1 MGEAIRT
8 KDWTTTPLGTPEN
21 WPQSLRTTLSI
32 LLHSSLPT
40 VLLWGPD
47 SRTFYNDAY
56 IPVLRER
63 GQHPEA
69 LGLPAGKVWP
79 RGLSGS
85 YSHVHDESGEPAG
98 VLITCT
104 APPGR
109 AASVHKTSEN
119 ELSFRSIVKQT
130 PAGIVIFDGPEFV
143 VTVANDTYLSVVDK
157 TEDQL
162 VGKPFFDVLPEIRDL
177 IHPLLTSVLESGTPY
192 YGYEFPVTLI
202 RHGRR
207 EPTWFNFVYQPLRN
221 DAGKVRGI
229 IVVAHEVTELA
240 KTRQALAA
248 SEKTFRNM
256 VKHSPIAMA
265 IFKGEDFIIEY
276 ANAIMLRK
284 LWRKKEADVL
294 ARRLVDVFP
303 EPIDQKYPDLLR
315 EVYTSGKIHK
325 ESDALAFVR
334 SDDGMQSFY
343 LDYEYAPLLGADGKA
358 WGIMVT
364 VSDTTDKVMARN
376 VLEEKVRERTL
387 DLQRSNQQ
395 LEQSNQ
401 DLQQFAHVASHDL
414 KEPVRK
420 IRIYSDR
427 LESDYKEQL
436 GPEGQMFLAKI
447 LKSTGRI
454 FEMINGI
461 LSYSSLPGVEQP
473 AKPVDLDQLIN
484 DIEIDLELLV
494 EEHQAAIIRRN
505 LPTIM
510 GMPDL
515 IYQLFYNLVNNAL
528 KFARK
533 DTPVQITIT
542 GDQKIEEGNKYTRI
556 VVADNGIGFEKDQA
570 EEIFSTFKRLNSKDQ
585 YEGTGLG
592 LALCRKIVERHGGR
606 ITARGE
612 KRKGAE
618 FTILLPMPS

>member
-229 IVVAHEVTELA
+229 IVVAH
-240 KTRQALAA
+240 A
-248 SEKTFRNM
+248 S
-256 VKHSPIAMA
+256 SAPAMTP
-265 IFKGEDFIIEY
+265 
-276 ANAIMLRK
+276 MLERM
-284 LWRKKEADVL
+284 R
-294 ARRLVDVFP
+294 
-303 EPIDQKYPDLLR
+303 
-315 EVYTSGKIHK
+315 SGG
-325 ESDALAFVR
+325 S
-334 SDDGMQSFY
+334 
-343 LDYEYAPLLGADGKA
+343 
-358 WGIMVT
+358 
-364 VSDTTDKVMARN
+364 
-376 VLEEKVRERTL
+376 ER
-387 DLQRSNQQ
+387 
-395 LEQSNQ
+395 
-401 DLQQFAHVASHDL
+401 V
-414 KEPVRK
+414 
-420 IRIYSDR
+420 
-427 LESDYKEQL
+427 
-436 GPEGQMFLAKI
+436 
-447 LKSTGRI
+447 
-454 FEMINGI
+454 
-461 LSYSSLPGVEQP
+461 
-473 AKPVDLDQLIN
+473 PVDLVLLCERHADAGSVLAWRECTHATAHYFVQPGN
-484 DIEIDLELLV
+484 ADDLDKMV
-494 EEHQAAIIRRN
+494 RQ
-505 LPTIM
+505 
-510 GMPDL
+510 
-515 IYQLFYNLVNNAL
+515 V
-528 KFARK
+528 
-533 DTPVQITIT
+533 T
-542 GDQKIEEGNKYTRI
+542 GR
-556 VVADNGIGFEKDQA
+556 
-570 EEIFSTFKRLNSKDQ
+570 
-585 YEGTGLG
+585 GLG
-592 LALCRKIVERHGGR
+592 LVLGGGG
-606 ITARGE
+606 ARG
-612 KRKGAE
+612 G
-618 FTILLPMPS
+618 